1 MTMSN
6 DEARINIYARV
17 ALAIAIASL
26 IALLF
31 VWPSPQPKPTTDP
44 INPGAVAETAPDHEP
59 QPTLAIPEFGV
70 NGPPMGYQPNPPATE
85 QFLKT
90 LEKPYIRDAGPEL
103 FNRRG
108 PPADNDPQGVF
119 LYRSLNRQ
127 WAKKY
132 NKPWVVEQQKI
143 GDCVSW
149 GWAHAV
155 AIHLA
160 ILCDLGHSAEFDFP
174 STEAIYGGSRVE
186 ARNLNGDGLSAQSGY
201 CTKCYPPQF
210 CKCGSNGSYAARFI
224 RDFGI
229 VWRREYPFADLRVYT
244 ESRAREYGAYGC
256 GGRNDRGR
264 ADQAA
269 KAFPVRTVAL
279 VRTFEEAAAAIRSGY
294 PIPVCSSQGFR
305 SERDSQ
311 GFSAPSGSWGHC
323 MCFIGVR
330 TDRAGLLCLNSWGPN
345 WIKGPK
351 FPADQPD
358 GSFWVD
364 KKTVEFMLANPFQ
377 GRANPDS
384 FAVSGL
390 DGFPFQELNNGDWVS
405 IEHIEPHY
413 ALAP

>member
-1 MTMSN
+1 MTKQT
-6 DEARINIYARV
+6 INEYVSLAGRLAVVVLSVLVV
-17 ALAIAIASL
+17 ALVL
-26 IALLF
+26 TQ
-31 VWPSPQPKPTTDP
+31 SPHTKPKPVDTTAADVEH
-44 INPGAVAETAPDHEP
+44 GHWHGQDF
-59 QPTLAIPEFGV
+59 QPTLEIPEFGPS
-70 NGPPMGYQPNPPATE
+70 GPPMGYQPNPDATE
-85 QFLKT
+85 KFLKT
-90 LEKPYIRDAGPEL
+90 LDKPYIRDAGPEL
-103 FNRRG
+103 FNPRG
-108 PPADNDPQGVF
+108 PPVGNDPQGVF

-160 ILCDLGHSAEFDFP
+160 ILCDLGHSSEFNFP
-174 STEAIYGGSRVE
+174 CTEAIYGGSRVE
-186 ARNLNGDGLSAQSGY
+186 ARNLNGDGVSAQAGY

-229 VWRREYPFADLRVYT
+229 VWRREYSFADLRVYT
-244 ESRAREYGAYGC
+244 EARAREYGAYGC

-264 ADQAA
+264 ADQVA

-294 PIPVCSSQGFR
+294 PIPVCSLQGFR
-305 SERDSQ
+305 SQRNGD
-311 GFSAPSGSWGHC
+311 GFAAPSGTWAHC
-323 MCFIGVR
+323 MCFIAVR
-330 TDRAGLLCLNSWGPN
+330 ADKPGLLCLNSWGPN
-345 WIKGPK
+345 WITGPK
-351 FPADQPD
+351 FPADMPD

-364 KKTVEFMLANPFQ
+364 ANTCNRMLA
-377 GRANPDS
+377 GGDS
-384 FAVSGL
+384 FAVSGM
-390 DGFPFQELNNGDWVS
+390 DGFPFQELNNGDWVQWQNTPA
-405 IEHIEPHY
+405 EAHY